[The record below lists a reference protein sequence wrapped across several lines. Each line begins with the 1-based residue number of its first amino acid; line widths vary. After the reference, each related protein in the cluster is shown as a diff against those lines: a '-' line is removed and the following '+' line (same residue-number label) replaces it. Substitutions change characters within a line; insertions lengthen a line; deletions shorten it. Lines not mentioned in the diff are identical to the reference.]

1 MPHVF
6 WVTFL
11 GSKLGKTG
19 KELYFQ
25 TWKRWS
31 WLLFHAPFV
40 WYRVLSLDAAG
51 NSLLNSVVWFFSPE
65 TSAGTFGS
73 QCWIWRLTAPG
84 LVEDMCPGDFPP
96 NNFWICKTCSMRWI
110 GLLPASR
117 ELWKA
122 QQARSEKA
130 EAERGRRKKWSESW
144 TSVVWTMAKASII
157 SCSAWKWWS
166 WFAGNDSKAPMKAS
180 RSGIEIPSEHR
191 IEYCREYASVCRVIA
206 ECIFSTYQI
215 PWKCLFAALILQ
227 EVLQTKMTPCDDP
240 STTQWNWN
248 CWIQRM

>member
-1 MPHVF
+1 
-6 WVTFL
+6 
-11 GSKLGKTG
+11 
-19 KELYFQ
+19 
-25 TWKRWS
+25 
-31 WLLFHAPFV
+31 
-40 WYRVLSLDAAG
+40 
-51 NSLLNSVVWFFSPE
+51 
-65 TSAGTFGS
+65 
-73 QCWIWRLTAPG
+73 
-84 LVEDMCPGDFPP
+84 MCPGDSPP

-110 GLLPASR
+110 PMSGVSCPRVTNCERPRRQDLGRPKLR
-117 ELWKA
+117 L
-122 QQARSEKA
+122 QADE
-130 EAERGRRKKWSESW
+130 KKWSESW